1 MRSIF
6 LPQPNSYFSIF
17 CVRQLGCLMT
27 VREDI
32 WGKIKQNYPYV
43 LGIPFNVETAG
54 QLSF

>member
-1 MRSIF
+1 
-6 LPQPNSYFSIF
+6 
-17 CVRQLGCLMT
+17 MT